1 MNRGHDMSS
10 VKDTGKEMNKGKH
23 LKGNGKYFWLFISL
37 WIIGFCA
44 FTLTPMVYSFVVSF
58 TNWNGQ
64 SLLKFIGLK
73 NYANIFTKDTTFW
86 LSLKNTFYYICVSV
100 PLNTVFSIF
109 LAVILNKRL
118 PGSNIF
124 RGIFYLPTICTG
136 VAMYITWT
144 YMLNGTNG
152 YFNVLLERIGLK
164 GQNWLGQI
172 STAMPSIIFMEMFNI
187 GTAMTI
193 VLAGLQD
200 VPKDLYE
207 SAELDGA
214 TGAQKFFKI
223 TFPMISPVVFFN
235 VLMAIIKGLQ
245 IFTQPY
251 VMTQGGPA
259 QSTYV
264 YGLYLYNT
272 AFSYGKFGYASAL
285 AWVLF
290 VIIIC
295 ITFVIMKTS
304 KFWVFYREE
313 V

>member
-1 MNRGHDMSS
+1 MDKKKRG
-10 VKDTGKEMNKGKH
+10 TGTGMKKKRNEEYKNA
-23 LKGNGKYFWLFISL
+23 KYFWLFIAP
-37 WIIGFCA
+37 WVIGFLA
-44 FTLTPMVYSFVVSF
+44 FTLIPMVYSFVISF
-58 TNWNGQ
+58 TNWNGH
-64 SLLKFIGLK
+64 SAIEFKGIT
-73 NYANIFTKDTTFW
+73 NYINIFTKDKTFW
-86 LSLKNTFYYICVSV
+86 LALKNTFVYIIVSV
-100 PLNTVFSIF
+100 PLNTAFSI
-109 LAVILNKRL
+109 LNRDL
-118 PGSNIF
+118 PGSKVF

-144 YMLNGTNG
+144 YLFNGTNG
-152 YFNVLLERIGLK
+152 YFNVLLNRIGLE
-164 GQNWLGQI
+164 GTNWLGNT
-172 STAMPSIIFMEMFNI
+172 STAMGSIIFMEMFNI

-200 VPKDLYE
+200 VPRDFYE
-207 SAELDGA
+207 AANLDGA
-214 TGAQKFFKI
+214 TAVQKFFKI

-272 AFSYGKFGYASAL
+272 AFSYGKFGYASSL

-290 VIIIC
+290 VIIII
-295 ITFVIMKTS
+295 ITMVIMKTS
-304 KFWVFYREE
+304 NAWVFYRED
-313 V
+313 VK

>member
-1 MNRGHDMSS
+1 MDKKKRG
-10 VKDTGKEMNKGKH
+10 TGTGMKKKRNEEYKNA
-23 LKGNGKYFWLFISL
+23 KYFWLFIAP
-37 WIIGFCA
+37 WVIGFLA
-44 FTLTPMVYSFVVSF
+44 FTLIPMVYSFVISF
-58 TNWNGQ
+58 TNWNGH
-64 SLLKFIGLK
+64 SAIEFKGIT
-73 NYANIFTKDTTFW
+73 NYINIFTKDKA
-86 LSLKNTFYYICVSV
+86 LKNTFVYIIVSV
-100 PLNTVFSIF
+100 PLNTAFSIL
-109 LAVILNKRL
+109 LAVLLNRDL
-118 PGSNIF
+118 PGSKVF

-144 YMLNGTNG
+144 YLFNGTNG
-152 YFNVLLERIGLK
+152 YFNVLLNRIGLE
-164 GQNWLGQI
+164 GTNWLGNT
-172 STAMPSIIFMEMFNI
+172 STAMGSIIFMEMFNI

-200 VPKDLYE
+200 VPRDFYE
-207 SAELDGA
+207 AANLDGA
-214 TGAQKFFKI
+214 TAVQKFFKI

-272 AFSYGKFGYASAL
+272 AFSYGKFGYASSL

-290 VIIIC
+290 VIIII
-295 ITFVIMKTS
+295 ITMVIMKTS
-304 KFWVFYREE
+304 NAWVFYRED
-313 V
+313 VK

>member
-1 MNRGHDMSS
+1 MKKRKKS
-10 VKDTGKEMNKGKH
+10 KH
-23 LKGNGKYFWLFISL
+23 LNRDTKYFWLFIL
-37 WIIGFCA
+37 PWVIGFLA
-44 FTLTPMVYSFVVSF
+44 FTLMPMIYSFVISF

-64 SLLKFIGLK
+64 SVMNFMGIK
-73 NYANIFTKDTTFW
+73 NYINIFTKDKTFG
-86 LSLKNTFYYICVSV
+86 LSLRNTFFYICVSV

-109 LAVILNKRL
+109 LATMLNRKL
-118 PGSNIF
+118 PGSNLF

-144 YMLNGTNG
+144 YLLNGTNG
-152 YFNVLLERIGLK
+152 YLNTLLERIGIP
-164 GQNWLGQI
+164 GQNWLGQ
-172 STAMPSIIFMEMFNI
+172 SGTAMLSIIFMDMFNI

-200 VPKDLYE
+200 VPRDYYE
-207 SAELDGA
+207 AAELDGVSPIQRF
-214 TGAQKFFKI
+214 TKI

-251 VMTQGGPA
+251 VMTQGDPA

-290 VIIIC
+290 VIIII
-295 ITFVIMKTS
+295 ITGVIMGTS

>member
-1 MNRGHDMSS
+1 MQKKRSKN
-10 VKDTGKEMNKGKH
+10 KDT
-23 LKGNGKYFWLFISL
+23 KYFVLFIL
-37 WIIGFCA
+37 PWIIGFFA
-44 FTLTPMVYSFVVSF
+44 FTLIPMLYSFVVSF

-64 SLLKFIGLK
+64 TNMSFLGFK
-73 NYANIFTKDTTFW
+73 NYINIFTKDKTFL
-86 LSLKNTFYYICVSV
+86 LSLRNTFYYIGVSV

-109 LAVILNKRL
+109 LAVLLNKKL

-136 VAMYITWT
+136 VALYITWT

-152 YFNVLLERIGLK
+152 YFNVLLSRLGIH

-172 STAMPSIIFMEMFNI
+172 QTAMPSIIFMEMFNI

-200 VPKDLYE
+200 VPRDIYE

-214 TGAQKFFKI
+214 SGPRRFFSI

-259 QSTYV
+259 QSTFV

-290 VIIIC
+290 LIIIV
-295 ITFVIMKTS
+295 ITVIIMKTS
-304 KFWVFYREE
+304 KLWVFYREE

>member
-1 MNRGHDMSS
+1 MP
-10 VKDTGKEMNKGKH
+10 VKKKRSLRQRSNT
-23 LKGNGKYFWLFISL
+23 KYFWLFIL
-37 WIIGFCA
+37 PWVIGFLA
-44 FTLTPMVYSFVVSF
+44 FTLIPMTYSFIISF
-58 TNWNGQ
+58 TNWNGH
-64 SLLKFIGLK
+64 SALKFTGIK
-73 NYANIFTKDTTFW
+73 NYINIFTTDRTFGIA
-86 LSLKNTFYYICVSV
+86 LKNTFVYILFSV

-109 LAVILNKRL
+109 LAMLLNKKT
-118 PGSNIF
+118 PGTNIF

-144 YMLNGTNG
+144 YLFNGTNG
-152 YFNVLLERIGLK
+152 YINVLLSKIGIQ
-164 GQNWLGQI
+164 GPNWLGDI

-200 VPKDLYE
+200 VPRDFYE
-207 SAELDGA
+207 AADIDGA
-214 TGAQKFFKI
+214 SNVQKFFKI

-259 QSTYV
+259 NSTYV

-272 AFSYGKFGYASAL
+272 AFMYGKFGYASAL

-290 VIIIC
+290 VIIVI
-295 ITFVIMKTS
+295 ITLVIMKTS
-304 KFWVFYREE
+304 NTWVFYRED
-313 V
+313 VK

>member
-1 MNRGHDMSS
+1 MKKKS
-10 VKDTGKEMNKGKH
+10 KEAYKNT
-23 LKGNGKYFWLFISL
+23 KYFWLFIL
-37 WIIGFCA
+37 PWAIGFLA
-44 FTLTPMVYSFVVSF
+44 FTMIPMVYSFVLSF
-58 TNWNGQ
+58 TNWNGH
-64 SLLKFIGLK
+64 SAIEFKGIN
-73 NYANIFTKDTTFW
+73 NYINIFTKDKTFW
-86 LSLKNTFYYICVSV
+86 LALKNTFVYILVSV

-109 LAVILNKRL
+109 LATLLNRKL

-144 YMLNGTNG
+144 YLFNGTNG
-152 YFNVLLERIGLK
+152 YINVILNRLGLEGT
-164 GQNWLGQI
+164 NWLGNT
-172 STAMPSIIFMEMFNI
+172 STAMASIIFMEMFNI

-200 VPKDLYE
+200 VPRDFYE
-207 SAELDGA
+207 AANLDGA
-214 TGAQKFFKI
+214 SAIQKFFKI

-272 AFSYGKFGYASAL
+272 AFSYGKFGYASSL

-290 VIIIC
+290 VIIIV
-295 ITFVIMKTS
+295 ITMVIMKTS
-304 KFWVFYREE
+304 NSWVFYRED
-313 V
+313 VK

>member
-1 MNRGHDMSS
+1 MAGR
-10 VKDTGKEMNKGKH
+10 KKKGSP
-23 LKGNGKYFWLFISL
+23 LKTTKYFWLFVL
-37 WIIGFCA
+37 PWVIGFLA
-44 FTLTPMVYSFVVSF
+44 FTLIPMVYSFVISF
-58 TNWNGQ
+58 TNWNGH
-64 SLLKFIGLK
+64 SAIEFKGLT
-73 NYANIFTKDTTFW
+73 NYINIFTKDKTFW
-86 LSLKNTFYYICVSV
+86 LALKNTFVYILISV
-100 PLNTVFSIF
+100 PLNTIF
-109 LAVILNKRL
+109 AILLAMLLNRRL

-144 YMLNGTNG
+144 YLFNGTNG
-152 YFNVLLERIGLK
+152 YINVILEALGIEGR
-164 GQNWLGQI
+164 NWLGEI

-200 VPKDLYE
+200 VPRDFYE
-207 SAELDGA
+207 AADLDGA
-214 TGAQKFFKI
+214 SSIQKFFKI

-251 VMTQGGPA
+251 VMTGGGPA
-259 QSTYV
+259 NSTFV

-272 AFSYGKFGYASAL
+272 AFSYGKFGYASSL

-290 VIIIC
+290 VIIIT
-295 ITFVIMKTS
+295 ITMIIMKTS
-304 KFWVFYREE
+304 NAWVFYRED
-313 V
+313 VK

>member
-1 MNRGHDMSS
+1 MS
-10 VKDTGKEMNKGKH
+10 GKIGKH
-23 LKGNGKYFWLFISL
+23 PNKNTKYFWLFIL
-37 WIIGFCA
+37 PWIIGFLA
-44 FTLTPMVYSFVVSF
+44 FTLIPMAYSFFVSF

-64 SLLKFIGLK
+64 SMRQWIGLK
-73 NYANIFTKDTTFW
+73 NYINIFTIDKTFV
-86 LSLKNTFYYICVSV
+86 LSLKNTFFYIVLSV
-100 PLNTVFSIF
+100 PLNTIVSIF
-109 LAVILNKRL
+109 LAVLLNKKL

-144 YMLNGTNG
+144 YLLNGTNG
-152 YFNVLLERIGLK
+152 YLNVLLERIGIQ

-172 STAMPSIIFMEMFNI
+172 NTAMPAIIFMEMFNI

-200 VPKDLYE
+200 VPRDLYE

-214 TGAQKFFKI
+214 SGFQKFYKI

-264 YGLYLYNT
+264 YGLYLYTT

-290 VIIIC
+290 VIIIL
-295 ITFVIMKTS
+295 ITMAIMKS
-304 KFWVFYREE
+304 SSLWVFYRED

>member
-1 MNRGHDMSS
+1 
-10 VKDTGKEMNKGKH
+10 MNKVKTHKKGK
-23 LKGNGKYFWLFISL
+23 KFQKNTKYFWLFVL
-37 WIIGFCA
+37 PWCIGFLA
-44 FTLTPMVYSFVVSF
+44 FTFMPMVYSFVISF
-58 TNWNGQ
+58 TNWNGH
-64 SLLKFIGLK
+64 SKMNFIGLS
-73 NYANIFTKDTTFW
+73 NYINVLTKDKTFI
-86 LSLKNTFYYICVSV
+86 LSLRNTLYYIVVSV
-100 PLNTVFSIF
+100 PLNTVVSIF
-109 LAVILNKRL
+109 LATLLNRKL
-118 PGSNIF
+118 PGRNLF

-144 YMLNGTNG
+144 YLLNGTNG
-152 YFNVLLERIGLK
+152 YINVILNKLGMS
-164 GQNWLGQI
+164 GSNWLGQI

-200 VPKDLYE
+200 VPKDFYE
-207 SAELDGA
+207 AADLDGA
-214 TGAQKFFKI
+214 NGFQKFFKI
-223 TFPMISPVVFFN
+223 TFPMITPVVFFN

-245 IFTQPY
+245 IFTQPF

-272 AFSYGKFGYASAL
+272 AFSYGKFGYASSL

-290 VIIIC
+290 VIIIL
-295 ITFVIMKTS
+295 ITLVIMKTS
-304 KFWVFYREE
+304 NSWVFYRED

>member
-1 MNRGHDMSS
+1 MVGKKKKSS
-10 VKDTGKEMNKGKH
+10 A
-23 LKGNGKYFWLFISL
+23 LKTTKYFWLFVL
-37 WIIGFCA
+37 PWVIGFLA
-44 FTLTPMVYSFVVSF
+44 FTLIPMVYSFVISF
-58 TNWNGQ
+58 TNWNGH
-64 SLLKFIGLK
+64 SAISFKGLT
-73 NYANIFTKDTTFW
+73 NYINIFTKDKTFW
-86 LSLKNTFYYICVSV
+86 LALKNTFFYIIISV
-100 PLNTVFSIF
+100 PLNTVVSIL
-109 LAVILNKRL
+109 LATLLNRRL
-118 PGSNIF
+118 PGTNLF

-144 YMLNGTNG
+144 YLFNGTNG
-152 YFNVLLERIGLK
+152 YINVILEALGIQGK
-164 GQNWLGQI
+164 NWLGEI

-200 VPKDLYE
+200 VPRDFYE
-207 SAELDGA
+207 AANLDGA
-214 TGAQKFFKI
+214 SAFQKFFKI

-251 VMTQGGPA
+251 VMTGGGPA
-259 QSTYV
+259 QSTFV

-290 VIIIC
+290 VIIIM
-295 ITFVIMKTS
+295 ITMVIMKTS
-304 KFWVFYREE
+304 NAWVFYRED
-313 V
+313 VK

>member
-1 MNRGHDMSS
+1 MKKRKS
-10 VKDTGKEMNKGKH
+10 KEEYRNT
-23 LKGNGKYFWLFISL
+23 KYFWLFIAP
-37 WIIGFCA
+37 WVIGFLA
-44 FTLTPMVYSFVVSF
+44 FTLIPMVYSFVLSF
-58 TNWNGQ
+58 TNWNGH
-64 SLLKFIGLK
+64 SAIEFKGIN
-73 NYANIFTKDTTFW
+73 NYINIFTKDKTFW
-86 LSLKNTFYYICVSV
+86 LALKNTFIYIIVSV
-100 PLNTVFSIF
+100 PLNTAFSIL
-109 LAVILNKRL
+109 LAVLLNRDL
-118 PGSNIF
+118 PGSKIF

-144 YMLNGTNG
+144 YLFNGTNG
-152 YFNVLLERIGLK
+152 YINVLLNRIGIE
-164 GQNWLGQI
+164 GTNWLGNT
-172 STAMPSIIFMEMFNI
+172 STAMGSIIFMEMFNV

-200 VPKDLYE
+200 VPRDFYE
-207 SAELDGA
+207 AANLDGA
-214 TGAQKFFKI
+214 TTLQKFFKI

-272 AFSYGKFGYASAL
+272 AFSYGKFGYASSL

-290 VIIIC
+290 VIIII
-295 ITFVIMKTS
+295 ITMVIMKTS
-304 KFWVFYREE
+304 NAWVFYRED
-313 V
+313 VK